1 MSIFLRER
9 WLDERLI
16 FNDTLNLTRL
26 ELDFSLHG
34 QVWVPD
40 MYILNEKSS
49 DFHEVTVPNRL
60 IHVYPDGS
68 VQLSMRYVIILPLFL
83 LFFLLLIHPFNHASF
98 ILLLPDPRFNYRFCC
113 RRCYNNHFNHHCI
126 VTIMINISSN
136 RNIINNI
143 GFYRQFKIT
152 YWLNKKKI

>member
-83 LFFLLLIHPFNHASF
+83 LFFLLLMHPFNHASF
-98 ILLLPDPRFNYRFCC
+98 ILLLHRILFTLLLIP
-113 RRCYNNHFNHHCI
+113 
-126 VTIMINISSN
+126 VSTIAFVVVVVIIIILTITASS
-136 RNIINNI
+136 
-143 GFYRQFKIT
+143 
-152 YWLNKKKI
+152 LS

>member
-83 LFFLLLIHPFNHASF
+83 LFFLLLMHPFNHASF
-98 ILLLPDPRFNYRFCC
+98 ILLL
-113 RRCYNNHFNHHCI
+113 HHI
-126 VTIMINISSN
+126 LFTLLLIPVSTIAFVVVVVIIIILTITASS
-136 RNIINNI
+136 
-143 GFYRQFKIT
+143 
-152 YWLNKKKI
+152 LS

>member
-68 VQLSMRYVIILPLFL
+68 VQLSMRYVIILL
-83 LFFLLLIHPFNHASF
+83 LFLLLIHPFNHASF
-98 ILLLPDPRFNYRFCC
+98 ILLLHRILFTLLMIP
-113 RRCYNNHFNHHCI
+113 
-126 VTIMINISSN
+126 VSTIAFVVVVVIIIILTITASSLSWWTSAATE
-136 RNIINNI
+136 ILSTTSVFI
-143 GFYRQFKIT
+143 GNLKLHID
-152 YWLNKKKI
+152 